1 MYRCHKC
8 GKEFTV
14 PKTYNENHGLDL
26 PPYEPVPICP
36 HCSSTEFAKWE
47 LNIEKSE
54 VARTLV
60 NIVAALNRLQNN
72 IADVFGNNFKNEDLE
87 YAQEI
92 SAEFVEEMYDEFIPP
107 AVSNA
112 IRQATS
118 TFEVD
123 RIMLRLEG

>member
-1 MYRCHKC
+1 MYRCFKC
-8 GKEFTV
+8 GKEFTT
-14 PKTYNENHGLDL
+14 PNSYREEHG
-26 PPYEPVPICP
+26 EAIAICP

-47 LNIEKSE
+47 PNIEKSE

-60 NIVAALNRLQNN
+60 NIVTALNRLQNN

-92 SAEFVEEMYDEFIPP
+92 SEEFIAEMYDEFLPSD
-107 AVSNA
+107 VTNA
-112 IRQATS
+112 ILRATS
-118 TFEVD
+118 SLDVD